1 MKDSPASINDI
12 QKGDI
17 ITSINNQIINEFND
31 IPKAIGSEKF
41 ISIDLLRNNTIIT
54 KKFELK

>member
-17 ITSINNQIINEFND
+17 ITSINNQIIKLDELKN
-31 IPKAIGSEKF
+31 
-41 ISIDLLRNNTIIT
+41 
-54 KKFELK
+54 KFENNFFNYINN